1 LPIRG
6 GIIEKMNLD
15 AAIFMFCAWGFTLGL
30 LAFCIIKLIQN
41 PQNNSAL
48 NEERE
53 NKFEPKLDLDD

>member
-1 LPIRG
+1 
-6 GIIEKMNLD
+6 MNLD